1 MTRFIALSA
10 SGLALGGIL
19 ALVAAGLLVLYKATN
34 ILNFAH
40 GDLITLGGYL
50 AFWSISDLG
59 MPTAAGYAFTLVVM
73 FMVGVLIERVAHAPL
88 RRRPEMIV
96 VIATLAAALAIRAV
110 LGLWFGSQPK
120 RLESPVGDGAV
131 LVFEAAIA
139 RQRILIIVVAALVLG
154 ALLWAFQRTAFGRQV
169 RAMAADPEMA
179 QLVGVRDRTISIV
192 AFGLSATLAGLAGIL
207 IAPLTALNLNFGFG
221 LLIGAFVAAVVG
233 GMGSLGG
240 VVIGAVLV
248 GMLQQVVGSYTFPDY
263 ADTLPFIALFLII
276 AFRPRGLLTR
286 ASSVPRL

>member
-1 MTRFIALSA
+1 VTRFIALSA